1 MNESNV
7 GWFGEY
13 VVLWDF
19 LGNLEIATTYIDQTE
34 HLIIV
39 SSTLFLDV
47 QKSLIHLKMIPC
59 MSLSLK

>member
-1 MNESNV
+1 MLVDLAST
-7 GWFGEY
+7 WFY
-13 VVLWDF
+13 VTFWVSF
-19 LGNLEIATTYIDQTE
+19 EIATTNIDHTE